1 MVCRTLG
8 LQALNHLF
16 ERTPTVQKTLLVL
29 VQELLQ
35 SVRPIDIRQALV
47 SSLRCRLLV
56 VIIFMVGQIHS
67 ITDTRVDV
75 EVLTKEAS
83 AQVYGVWG
91 QWLPIQ
97 LGISSR
103 TGLSFPS
110 LLRVRVVFHFLA
122 SIGFDMSMQSR
133 RQYMYISP

>member
-83 AQVYGVWG
+83 AQVYGVQTMAAYTARNQQQDWPE
-91 QWLPIQ
+91 LSITSS
-97 LGISSR
+97 SSR
-103 TGLSFPS
+103 SFS
-110 LLRVRVVFHFLA
+110 LPCLNWFRYEHAKPKTVCL
-122 SIGFDMSMQSR
+122 
-133 RQYMYISP
+133 